1 MLTKVHIVKAMFS
14 PVVRYGCENWTVK
27 KLEHWR
33 TDAFK
38 LWCWRRLVRV
48 PWTAGRSNQQMLYHL
63 SHQGSHHLKEIN
75 SKYSLESLMVKPKLQ
90 YFGHLIQKA
99 DSLEKILTLGKIEG
113 NRIRGWQM
121 MTLLDGTTDLM
132 DMSLSKLQEL
142 LMDKEDWCAAGHG
155 VAKSLTWLSNWT
167 EFLSGPALTSVHNY
181 WKNHSFDYVDLCQQS
196 DVCAF

>member
-75 SKYSLESLMVKPKLQ
+75 SKYSLESLMVKLKLQ
-90 YFGHLIQKA
+90 YFGQMMQITDL
-99 DSLEKILTLGKIEG
+99 LEKTLMLGKIEDK
-113 NRIRGWQM
+113 RRRGWQRM
-121 MTLLDGTTDLM
+121 RWLDSINKHEFEQTRGDSGGQRSWHALAH
-132 DMSLSKLQEL
+132 EV
-142 LMDKEDWCAAGHG
+142 AG
-155 VAKSLTWLSNWT
+155 S
-167 EFLSGPALTSVHNY
+167 
-181 WKNHSFDYVDLCQQS
+181 
-196 DVCAF
+196 